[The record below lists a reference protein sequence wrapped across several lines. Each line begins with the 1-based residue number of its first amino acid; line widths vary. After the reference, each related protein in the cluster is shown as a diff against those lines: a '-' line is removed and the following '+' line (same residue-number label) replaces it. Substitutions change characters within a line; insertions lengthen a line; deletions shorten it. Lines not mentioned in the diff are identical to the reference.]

1 MSDFIDI
8 LQVVHIVHKILV
20 KPQNIKYSNIHFLA
34 IILYA
39 LSRYHQDFTISV
51 IDDLLENIT
60 LGLELNDFRFHQ
72 RRIAEVKYL
81 SELYV
86 YRMIDSSIIFDT
98 MFRILTFG
106 HGRLI
111 TAKYFCSLTLM
122 CAAGGFPRSGLY
134 CQLDL
139 PDDFFRVRLIC
150 TILETCGMFYDK
162 GTAKKKLDFFLNFF
176 QV

>member
-1 MSDFIDI
+1 M
-8 LQVVHIVHKILV
+8 HIVHKILV

-72 RRIAEVKYL
+72 RRIAEAKYL

-86 YRMIDSSIIFDT
+86 YRMIDSSVIFDT

-106 HGRLI
+106 HGRF
-111 TAKYFCSLTLM
+111 TASV
-122 CAAGGFPRSGLY
+122 
-134 CQLDL
+134 
-139 PDDFFRVRLIC
+139 FRHER
-150 TILETCGMFYDK
+150 G
-162 GTAKKKLDFFLNFF
+162 
-176 QV
+176 